1 MTRLRTILTAALYA
15 LALPLTISA
24 QKQPARE
31 IQELAAETGVGIS
44 DGVQRGETGWEIL
57 GPSAES
63 LVWYHYPTGLAI
75 ATNGVLV
82 KYGGAILT
90 AQTLTLDQAS
100 GEAIADGNVRI
111 QQDEQLW
118 AGEHIRYNFKTR
130 QMEAEQ
136 FRTGKAPVFVAGQHL
151 HAELSNRVYVATNAL
166 ITTDDVA
173 VPAIKI
179 RAKYIRIIPGERIEA
194 HHATLY
200 VGDVPLFY
208 FPYYSRNLG
217 PRANNFTFVPGY
229 RSSFGPFLLANYT
242 WFLNEQLD
250 GVVHVDYRERRG
262 VGAGPDLNYHLGRWG
277 QGAFRYYY
285 LHDNDPNVGVTNASI
300 PENRQ
305 RVYFSYYATPFTN
318 LELRSL
324 MQYQSDNRILR
335 DFFESE
341 YRQSPQLNSFVEAS
355 KFWQN
360 FSLDTLAQP
369 RLNDFFETVERLPDV
384 RLTGYRQQLGA
395 SPLFYES
402 ESSAGYY
409 RRRFAQ
415 TNGPVPLDYE
425 AGRADSFH
433 QLLWPQTFFGWLN
446 LTPRAGGRFTYY
458 SRATGPGATTDE
470 LARGVFNTGAE
481 LTFKASRVWPAAQNS
496 FLQVDGLRHII
507 EPSVNYVFVPAPNHR
522 TNDLPQFDYELPSL
536 RLLPIEYPDY
546 NSIDSID
553 SQNVIRFG
561 LHNKLQTKR
570 QGEIQTL
577 ADWDLLTDWR
587 LRPQPGQTTF
597 ADVYS
602 DLVVKPRSWLTLE
615 SLTRYDIDGGQWRL
629 AFHTLTVQ
637 PNDRWSWSLAHWYL
651 RDDFRPITT
660 ALGQG
665 NNLFTSMVSY
675 RLNENWSVR
684 ATHRFEA
691 RDGRL
696 EEQSYSVYRDLRSW
710 TAALTFRLLDN
721 RVGPEDFTVAFT
733 FSFKA
738 RPRSGLGADALKPYS
753 LWGG

>member
-1 MTRLRTILTAALYA
+1 MTRLHTILMAALHA
-15 LALPLTISA
+15 LALPLTICA
-24 QKQPARE
+24 QQQPAWE
-31 IQELAAETGVGIS
+31 IQGI
-44 DGVQRGETGWEIL
+44 T
-57 GPSAES
+57 AES
-63 LVWYHYPTGLAI
+63 GVVYDYQTGLAI

-82 KYGGAILT
+82 RYGEAILT
-90 AQTLTLDQAS
+90 ADMLTLDQAS
-100 GEAIADGNVRI
+100 GEAIADGAVRI

-136 FRTGKAPVFVAGQHL
+136 FRTGKAPVFVAGRHL
-151 HAELSNRVYVATNAL
+151 HAELTNRVYVATNAL
-166 ITTDDVA
+166 ITTDDIA
-173 VPAIKI
+173 EPAIKI

-300 PENRQ
+300 PDNRQ
-305 RVYFSYYATPFTN
+305 RVSFSYYATPFTN

-335 DFFESE
+335 DFFEGE
-341 YRQSPQLNSFVEAS
+341 YRQSPQLNSFVEAN

-369 RLNDFFETVERLPDV
+369 
-384 RLTGYRQQLGA
+384 
-395 SPLFYES
+395 
-402 ESSAGYY
+402 
-409 RRRFAQ
+409 
-415 TNGPVPLDYE
+415 NGPVSLDYE

-446 LTPRAGGRFTYY
+446 LTPRAGGRLTYY
-458 SRATGPGATTDE
+458 SQATGPGATTDE

-481 LTFKASRVWPAAQNS
+481 LTFKASRVWPAAQNNL
-496 FLQVDGLRHII
+496 LQVDGLRHII

-684 ATHRFEA
+684 ATHRLEA

-738 RPRSGLGADALKPYS
+738 RPRSGLGGDALKPYS
-753 LWGG
+753 WGG